1 MNRAI
6 DFYFDFVSPYSYLAC
21 TQLPGLARRH
31 GAEVVYKPFRLLELM
46 KLVGNR
52 PTTIE
57 CKNKLRYAGADLGRW
72 AAKHGVTIHRNS
84 HQGKFDAALLLRGAL
99 IAADDGAAAGYVSA
113 MFGAMWNGERDL
125 SDHAELVGV
134 LEQAGLAG
142 EKLIERAASDAVVAR
157 LDRETAAA
165 AERGVFGS
173 PSFFVGDELFFGN
186 DRLEFVA
193 AALSRSK
200 A

>member
-1 MNRAI
+1 MTRAI
-6 DFYFDFVSPYSYLAC
+6 EFHFDFVSPYSYLAI
-21 TQLPGLARRH
+21 TQLPALARQH
-31 GAEVVYKPFRLLELM
+31 QAEIFYKPFRLLELM

-72 AAKHGVTIHRNS
+72 AAKYGVSIHRNP
-84 HQGKFDAALLLRGAL
+84 HQSKFDSALLLRGAL
-99 IAADDGAAAGYVSA
+99 AAADDGDAAAYVSGV
-113 MFGAMWNGERDL
+113 FGAMWNGERDL
-125 SDHAELVGV
+125 SERAELLGV
-134 LEQAGLAG
+134 LKQAGLAG
-142 EKLIERAASDAVVAR
+142 EKLLERATSGDFATR

-165 AERGVFGS
+165 AERGLFGS
-173 PSFFVGDELFFGN
+173 PSFVVGNELFFGN

-193 AALSRSK
+193 AALAAAK

>member
-1 MNRAI
+1 MTRAI
-6 DFYFDFVSPYSYLAC
+6 EFHFDFVSPYSYLAI
-21 TQLPGLARRH
+21 TQLPALARQH
-31 GAEVVYKPFRLLELM
+31 QAEIVYKPFRLLELM

-72 AAKHGVTIHRNS
+72 AAKYGVSIHRNP
-84 HQGKFDAALLLRGAL
+84 HQSKFDSALLLRGAL
-99 IAADDGAAAGYVSA
+99 AAADDGDAAAYVSGV
-113 MFGAMWNGERDL
+113 FGAMWNGERDL
-125 SDHAELVGV
+125 SERAELLGV
-134 LEQAGLAG
+134 LKQAGLAG
-142 EKLIERAASDAVVAR
+142 EKLLERATSGDFATR

-165 AERGVFGS
+165 AERGLFGS
-173 PSFFVGDELFFGN
+173 PSFVVGNELFFGN

-193 AALSRSK
+193 AALAAAK

>member
-1 MNRAI
+1 MTRAI
-6 DFYFDFVSPYSYLAC
+6 DFHFDFVSPYSYLAI
-21 TQLPGLARRH
+21 TQLPALARQH

-52 PTTIE
+52 PTTVE

-72 AAKHGVTIHRNS
+72 AAKYGVSLHRNP
-84 HQGKFDAALLLRGAL
+84 HQSKFDSALLLRGAL
-99 IAADDGAAAGYVSA
+99 VAADDGGAAPYVSA
-113 MFGAMWNGERDL
+113 VFGAVWNGERDL
-125 SDHAELVGV
+125 SHHAELVDV
-134 LEQAGLAG
+134 LEKVGLAG
-142 EKLIERAASDAVVAR
+142 EKLLERAARGDVATR

-173 PSFFVGDELFFGN
+173 PTFVVGDELYFGN

-193 AALSRSK
+193 AALAAAK

>member
-1 MNRAI
+1 MTRAI
-6 DFYFDFVSPYSYLAC
+6 EFHFDFVSPYSYLAI
-21 TQLPGLARRH
+21 TQLPALARHH
-31 GAEVVYKPFRLLELM
+31 GAEIVYKPFRILELM

-72 AAKHGVTIHRNS
+72 AAKYGVPLHRNP
-84 HQGKFDAALLLRGAL
+84 HQNKFDGALLLRGAL
-99 IAADDGAAAGYVSA
+99 VAADDGDAAAYVSGV
-113 MFGAMWNGERDL
+113 FGAMWNGERDL
-125 SDHAELVGV
+125 SERAEFVRV

-142 EKLIERAASDAVVAR
+142 EKLIERATRDDVGAR

-173 PSFFVGDELFFGN
+173 PSFFVGGELFFGN
-186 DRLEFVA
+186 DRLDFVA
-193 AALSRSK
+193 AALAAQPS
-200 A
+200 